1 MKKILKK
8 FRSGEKG
15 FTLIELLVVIA
26 ILGVLAAVAI
36 PNVGKFIGSG
46 VDEAKDTERH
56 NVETAVIALMAA
68 NPHDE
73 IVGGIIDGTNPM
85 GANITCG
92 DQNLSMYLTGN
103 CAYIWTIASGTGA
116 VTPIDNDDV
125 EPIEYED
132 EP

>member
-36 PNVGKFIGSG
+36 PNVGKFIDSG
-46 VDEAKDTERH
+46 VDEAIATEKH

-68 NPHDE
+68 NPHYE
-73 IVGGIIDGTNPM
+73 IEGGTIKAGDAR
-85 GANITCG
+85 GASITCG
-92 DQNLSMYLTGN
+92 SGKLSDYLSGD
-103 CAYIWTIASGTGA
+103 CAYVWTIDTDGT
-116 VTPIDNDDV
+116 VTGDGIPIDED
-125 EPIEYED
+125 EGED